1 MWDLSYIDFPICL
14 DKVEF
19 EYLNLEWQEAP
30 VTEVF
35 DNPKGRMSFVISNKQ
50 LPCNDEFVFVAK
62 AYGVN
67 GKDFIVIVIVFL
79 LTTLTTG
86 DHTNITWYP
95 PSCVSTTPPPTTEG
109 STPPEY
115 ERCHPGASF
124 VFLSL
129 FCYDY

>member
-30 VTEVF
+30 FTEVF

-67 GKDFIVIVIVFL
+67 GKDCIAIVIIVFL
-79 LTTLTTG
+79 VLTD
-86 DHTNITWYP
+86 DH
-95 PSCVSTTPPPTTEG
+95 
-109 STPPEY
+109 
-115 ERCHPGASF
+115 R
-124 VFLSL
+124 
-129 FCYDY
+129 